1 MEEPRPGKLQRTL
14 SLTRGDRPQ
23 GSGGLLRRLSGRG
36 RPPTKDFN
44 LGGNPVGRRMSMDGP
59 FPPAETGDSYF
70 PPPPDSRPAPF
81 LRRPTNLS
89 QKASKK
95 AAKQGDDGVG
105 AFVNLEGGLA
115 ISLNMELNPKDP
127 SGITTPYKL
136 LVPMLRYEGNEYDPP
151 AAPVAKG
158 WKRWLSVR
166 RSRREKQNVE
176 DTEAEE
182 GFSDEEDEDEHDQYE
197 NHGRSAG
204 REHEYIAGR
213 DAPPETIVPV
223 ANPGELEYDGVAETS
238 RRRKWFGR

>member
-1 MEEPRPGKLQRTL
+1 
-14 SLTRGDRPQ
+14 
-23 GSGGLLRRLSGRG
+23 
-36 RPPTKDFN
+36 
-44 LGGNPVGRRMSMDGP
+44 MDGP

-70 PPPPDSRPAPF
+70 PPPTNSRPAPF

-115 ISLNMELNPKDP
+115 ISLNLELNPKDP

-136 LVPMLRYEGNEYDPP
+136 LVPMLRYEGDEYDPP

-166 RSRREKQNVE
+166 RNKREKQNVE

-182 GFSDEEDEDEHDQYE
+182 GFSDEDEDEYDQHE
-197 NHGRSAG
+197 NYGRSAG
-204 REHEYIAGR
+204 REHDYVAGR
-213 DAPPETIVPV
+213 DAPPETLVPV
-223 ANPGELEYDGVAETS
+223 ASPGEVEHDGVAETS